1 MNNSLGGN
9 SMIRVGL
16 CDDDSLVQRLLPETL
31 EADDLR
37 VVVTCGSGE
46 AAVASDVDV
55 DVWLV
60 DLRMPGIDGRETAR
74 QLQSRRPDVRV
85 VLLTSFGDD
94 KLAETLQAGISA
106 YLHKDAAPEQ
116 LRRAI
121 RTVVDGY
128 TVIAPGV
135 LRQAMHA
142 LSDPVLDSIHCDDV
156 DRKIVGLMSA
166 GHTYDEIA
174 EGVQMSVSGTKKR
187 AARLMTALE
196 VGSRSQ
202 LVAKLYGL
210 RS

>member
-1 MNNSLGGN
+1 
-9 SMIRVGL
+9 MIRVGL

-31 EADDLR
+31 EADDVD

-46 AAVASDVDV
+46 AALANDVDL

-74 QLQSRRPDVRV
+74 QLHYQRPDVKV

-94 KLAETLQAGISA
+94 QLAETLQAGISG
-106 YLHKDAAPEQ
+106 YFHKDAAPDQ

-121 RTVVDGY
+121 RTVMDGY

-135 LRQAMHA
+135 MRQALHA
-142 LSDPVLDSIHCDDV
+142 LSDPVLDSIRCDEV
-156 DRKIVGLMSA
+156 DRRIVELMSA
-166 GHTYDEIA
+166 GHTYEEIA

-187 AARLMTALE
+187 AARLMTALD

-210 RS
+210 RA